1 MTKIIIRP
9 KQGWANTHEV
19 FADGKRVG
27 EFRFIRDRVI
37 TTPYGN
43 GGSRR
48 VCDIATAGQ
57 LTDLTSSTVHDL
69 GCFSW
74 FADVKHYVTAH
85 FDGTSRL
92 PVLAQGTPA

>member
-1 MTKIIIRP
+1 MTIKIKP
-9 KQGWANTHEV
+9 TGTNCHDV
-19 FADGKRVG
+19 YMDGKRVG

-48 VCDIATAGQ
+48 VCDIVTAGK
-57 LTDLTSSTVHDL
+57 LIDLRNSTVHDL

-74 FADVKHYVTAH
+74 FKDVKRYVVAH
-85 FDGTSRL
+85 FDGTSPL
-92 PVLAQGTPA
+92 PVQARGTPA